1 MEAYVTAM
9 RSIVLLATVALAALL
24 AIALAFAWYRSP
36 ARLAPAPV
44 AQITPPAL
52 ESPTA
57 TTAIERVPN
66 SSPPGTIA
74 PNPLTKTGW
83 GPEDRETIAGYVE
96 VISQSDADFLC
107 LTLGLVSRDELFDD
121 ISYRRR
127 LRRHL
132 ARISSPDEFKDMEAA
147 FRQLAQMR
155 GAKPRPFSPPR

>member
-1 MEAYVTAM
+1 M
-9 RSIVLLATVALAALL
+9 RSIVLLATLALAALL

-36 ARLAPAPV
+36 SRLATTPAPV
-44 AQITPPAL
+44 ALITPPAL

-57 TTAIERVPN
+57 TTTLERVP
-66 SSPPGTIA
+66 SSSAPGTTA

-107 LTLGLVSRDELFDD
+107 LTLGLISRDELFDD

-132 ARISSPDEFKDMEAA
+132 SRISSPDQFKDMEAA

-155 GAKPRPFSPPR
+155 GAKPRPYSPPR